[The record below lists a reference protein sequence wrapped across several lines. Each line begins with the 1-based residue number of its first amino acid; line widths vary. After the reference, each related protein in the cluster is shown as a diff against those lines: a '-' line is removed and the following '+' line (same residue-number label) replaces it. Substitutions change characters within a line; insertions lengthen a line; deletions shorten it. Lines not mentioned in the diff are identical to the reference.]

1 VAGVT
6 RLIVALDYASAG
18 DALAMVDTLGNACGV
33 YKVGSEVFTAEGPGV
48 VLSVASRDASVFLDL
63 KFHDIPIT
71 MRGSAR
77 SAAALGAR
85 LLTVHA
91 SAGPDGVAAAVE
103 GAGQGCGV
111 LAVTILTSLD
121 ARGVASAWGRDRVAI
136 LDEVLRLADL
146 AAAAGAQGVVC
157 SGNEARAVKQQF
169 GDRLAVLV
177 PGVRPAGSATHDQ
190 ARVVT
195 PSHAAEAG
203 ADYVVVGRAI
213 TGADRPAESA
223 AAIAAELA

>member
-1 VAGVT
+1 MACPISCAKTAASSRGPSIESRESEKSTT
-6 RLIVALDYASAG
+6 RL
-18 DALAMVDTLGNACGV
+18 C
-33 YKVGSEVFTAEGPGV
+33 
-48 VLSVASRDASVFLDL
+48 
-63 KFHDIPIT
+63 
-71 MRGSAR
+71 
-77 SAAALGAR
+77 
-85 LLTVHA
+85 
-91 SAGPDGVAAAVE
+91 
-103 GAGQGCGV
+103 
-111 LAVTILTSLD
+111 ILE
-121 ARGVASAWGRDRVAI
+121 
-136 LDEVLRLADL
+136 EVLRLADL